1 MAASSSTPARI
12 AVLGGTGFIG
22 RRILATLAER
32 GHHLLTIARKE
43 PADAL
48 PGDFARL
55 DLTLDPPAELAAL
68 LAEQRIDVVVNAAG
82 GMWGLTDEQ
91 MVGANVGM
99 VTGLLEALRSMTA
112 PPRLVHLGTVHEY
125 GLCPIGVSLA
135 EDSEPHPSMVYG
147 QLKLRATEL
156 IANAVREDGLDAVV
170 LRLGNVVGAGQP
182 AHSLLG
188 VMAGKLAAARA
199 AGTEAELALQPLTAQ
214 RDFVDL
220 QDTVDAIV
228 DALPANAQAP
238 AVLNVGLGR
247 ASSARELV
255 ELLIEVS
262 GVPTRITEVPAPEGA
277 GPETEWQQ
285 LDVTAIERS
294 LGWTP
299 RRSLR
304 DAVRTLW
311 EAASADAPAA
321 DPAR

>member
-1 MAASSSTPARI
+1 MTVPSPALPRV

-22 RRILATLAER
+22 RAILATLSEQ
-32 GHHLLTIARKE
+32 GYGLLTIARKE
-43 PADAL
+43 PADRL
-48 PGDFARL
+48 PGDFARV
-55 DLTLDPPAELAAL
+55 DLAEDDPSVLADL
-68 LAEQRIDVVVNAAG
+68 LADRKIDVVVNAAG

-99 VTGLLEALRSMTA
+99 VSRLLEALRSMAA

-125 GLCPIGVSLA
+125 GLCPVGVSLA

-147 QLKLRATEL
+147 QLKLQATEL
-156 IANAVREDGLDAVV
+156 IADAVRTGGLDAVV

-182 AHSLLG
+182 GHSLLG
-188 VMAGKLAAARA
+188 VMAAKLAEARA
-199 AGTEAELALQPLTAQ
+199 AGTTAELSLQPLTAQ

-228 DALPANAQAP
+228 AALAP
-238 AVLNVGLGR
+238 VAAPPVLNVGLGR

-262 GVPTRITEVPAPEGA
+262 GVPTEITEVPAPDGS

-285 LDVTAIERS
+285 LEVSAIEAS
-294 LGWTP
+294 LGWRP
-299 RRSLR
+299 RRTLR
-304 DAVRTLW
+304 EAVAALW
-311 EAASADAPAA
+311 AARIAA
-321 DPAR
+321 TA

>member
-1 MAASSSTPARI
+1 MAASSTALPRI

-22 RRILATLAER
+22 RTILDTLAGR

-43 PADAL
+43 PATPL

-55 DLTLDPPAELAAL
+55 DLTLDPPAALAGL
-68 LAEQRIDVVVNAAG
+68 LAEHRIDVVINAAG

-99 VTGLLEALRSMTA
+99 VAQLLEALRSMPGA
-112 PPRLVHLGTVHEY
+112 PRLVHLGTVHEY

-147 QLKLRATEL
+147 QLKLQATEL
-156 IANAVREDGLDAVV
+156 IAEAVRGGLDAVV

-182 AHSLLG
+182 SHSLLG
-188 VMAGKLAAARA
+188 VMAGKLAAAQA
-199 AGTEAELALQPLTAQ
+199 AGESAQLSLAPLTAQ

-228 DALPANAQAP
+228 AALDPAPQAP
-238 AVLNVGLGR
+238 PVLNVGLGR

-255 ELLIEVS
+255 DLLIEVS
-262 GVPTRITEVPAPEGA
+262 GVPTDVTEVPAPEGS

-285 LDVTAIERS
+285 LDITAVTKALGWEPKRSLKEAVTA
-294 LGWTP
+294 
-299 RRSLR
+299 
-304 DAVRTLW
+304 LW
-311 EAASADAPAA
+311 AAASATDAAGSTAP
-321 DPAR
+321 

>member
-1 MAASSSTPARI
+1 MAASSSALPRI

-22 RRILATLAER
+22 RTILDTLAGR

-43 PADAL
+43 PATPL

-55 DLTLDPPAELAAL
+55 DLTLDPPAALAGL
-68 LAEQRIDVVVNAAG
+68 LAEHRIDVVVNAAG

-99 VTGLLEALRSMTA
+99 VAQLLEALRSMTA
-112 PPRLVHLGTVHEY
+112 APRLVHLGTVHEY

-147 QLKLRATEL
+147 QLKLQATEL
-156 IANAVREDGLDAVV
+156 IAEAVRGGLDAVV

-182 AHSLLG
+182 SHSLLG

-199 AGTEAELALQPLTAQ
+199 AGESAQLSLAPLTAQ

-228 DALPANAQAP
+228 AALAPAPQAP
-238 AVLNVGLGR
+238 PVLNVGLGR

-255 ELLIEVS
+255 DLLIEVS
-262 GVPTRITEVPAPEGA
+262 EVPAEITEVPAPEGS

-285 LDVTAIERS
+285 LDITAITKALGWEPKRSLKEAVTA
-294 LGWTP
+294 
-299 RRSLR
+299 
-304 DAVRTLW
+304 LW
-311 EAASADAPAA
+311 AAASATDAAGSTAP
-321 DPAR
+321 

>member
-1 MAASSSTPARI
+1 MAASSTALPRV

-22 RRILATLAER
+22 RTILATLAER

-55 DLTLDPPAELAAL
+55 DLTNDPPAELAAL
-68 LAEQRIDVVVNAAG
+68 LAEHRIDVVVNAAG

-99 VTGLLEALRSMTA
+99 VSSLLEALRSMTA

-156 IANAVREDGLDAVV
+156 IADAVHQDGLDAVV

-182 AHSLLG
+182 SHSLLG

-199 AGTEAELALQPLTAQ
+199 AGTAAELSLQPLTAQ

-228 DALPANAQAP
+228 AALPAAPQAP

-262 GVPTRITEVPAPEGA
+262 EVPTKITELPAPDGS

-285 LDVTAIERS
+285 LDVTAIGQA
-294 LGWTP
+294 LGWAP
-299 RRSLR
+299 RRPLR
-304 DAVRTLW
+304 EAVRTLW
-311 EAASADAPAA
+311 EDAIKDAHSPTAG
-321 DPAR
+321 R

>member
-1 MAASSSTPARI
+1 MAASSTALPRI

-22 RRILATLAER
+22 RTILDTLAGR

-43 PADAL
+43 PATPL

-55 DLTLDPPAELAAL
+55 DLTLDPPAALAGL
-68 LAEQRIDVVVNAAG
+68 LAEHRIDVVINAAG

-99 VTGLLEALRSMTA
+99 VAQLLEALRSMPGA
-112 PPRLVHLGTVHEY
+112 PRLVHLGTVHEY

-147 QLKLRATEL
+147 QLKLQATEL
-156 IANAVREDGLDAVV
+156 IAEAVRGGLDAMV

-182 AHSLLG
+182 SHSLLG
-188 VMAGKLAAARA
+188 VMAGKLAAAQA
-199 AGTEAELALQPLTAQ
+199 AGESAQLSLAPLTAQ

-228 DALPANAQAP
+228 AALDPAPQAP
-238 AVLNVGLGR
+238 PVLNVGLGR

-255 ELLIEVS
+255 DLLIEVS
-262 GVPTRITEVPAPEGA
+262 RVPTDVTEVPAPEGS

-285 LDVTAIERS
+285 LDITAVTKALGWEPKRSLKEAVTA
-294 LGWTP
+294 
-299 RRSLR
+299 
-304 DAVRTLW
+304 LW
-311 EAASADAPAA
+311 AAASATDAAGSTAP
-321 DPAR
+321 